1 MPYHG
6 RVSNP
11 PTFKVSTRTGCVLA
25 GAFAATLAQTAAA
38 ADDRPRFRFG
48 ESRAHPS
55 AQETPPKSP
64 TQFNPDPGAADR
76 PTPRV
81 VTGSQGN
88 PLFPESMGPGPLP
101 ASLRLP
107 RGAVLG
113 RDPITKT
120 FTYRE
125 YPLGR
130 EGLGLLPYS
139 KPWPNRWQLPFP
151 HWTRYHDPSRETP
164 YMYETPR
171 VWHPYEQSILKG
183 DVPVIGQDIFTNVT
197 AKNFT
202 MFEYRR
208 LPVPSGV
215 STAQPNSSEFFG
227 RGEQTFVSNDTSLAI
242 DLFKGETAFKPVTW
256 LVRANVVHN
265 ENWIRVRENNL
276 IDVNPRGTDVAVH
289 AKAPD
294 TSKIQAI
301 QPAANSVNPQGGDPG
316 SFDTTVNPGDV
327 FNVIAPDLQPT
338 GNARPLVQVDPATQN
353 VPAGKSS
360 GKTATSAKGRD
371 FAGSH
376 YTLRHRDF
384 TALQEAFAEIH
395 FRDLSD
401 NYDFIS
407 SRIGIQPFVSDFRG
421 FIFADTNFGARLFGN
436 ASNNRVQYNL
446 AFFDMREK
454 DTYSDLNTFESRHQH
469 VLIANVFRQDF
480 IWKGYTSQLSFHMN
494 MDEGGTHY
502 EKNGFLTRPAPFGT
516 VPADGDFRTDAAG
529 PKGHDVKAFYFGWT
543 GDGHIGRLNVTHAF
557 YQVTGEDR
565 FNQLAGR
572 RVDINAQM
580 AALELSY
587 DRDWFRVKLSGFYA
601 SGDSNPTDKTA
612 RGFDSIQ
619 DNPLFI
625 GGPFSWY
632 VHQGFNLSGTAV
644 NLKQRDSLVPDLR
657 TSKTEGQSNFV
668 NPGVFIAGLGT
679 DIDVTPKLKAFANV
693 NYIWLAET
701 KPIEYALQTNR
712 VRNDLGLDTSLGI
725 KFRPL
730 LTDNVIL
737 SMGVGVFF
745 PGGAYRDIYRR
756 NTVPVPGFGA
766 QSDAGKV
773 DKYLYNGFATLT
785 FLY

>member
-1 MPYHG
+1 M
-6 RVSNP
+6 SNP
-11 PTFKVSTRTGCVLA
+11 PTFTVSTRTGCVLA
-25 GAFAATLAQTAAA
+25 GAFAAVLAPLGAAA
-38 ADDRPRFRFG
+38 ADGPRFRFG

-64 TQFNPDPGAADR
+64 TQFNPDPGASDR

-81 VTGSQGN
+81 VSGSGGN
-88 PLFPESMGPGPLP
+88 PLFPESMGSGPLP

-113 RDPITKT
+113 RDPIKKT

-151 HWTRYHDPSRETP
+151 RWTRYHDPSRETP

-183 DVPVIGQDIFTNVT
+183 DVPVIGQDIFANVT

-202 MFEYRR
+202 IFEYRR

-215 STAQPNSSEFFG
+215 STAMPNSSEFFG

-276 IDVNPRGTDVAVH
+276 IDVSSRGTDVAVH
-289 AKAPD
+289 EKAPD

-301 QPAANSVNPQGGDPG
+301 QPAASSVNPQGGDPG
-316 SFDTTVNPGDV
+316 SFDGTVNPGDI
-327 FNVIAPDLQPT
+327 FNYIAPDLQPT
-338 GNARPLVQVDPATQN
+338 GNAQPLVQVDPKTQEI
-353 VPAGKSS
+353 PAGKDT
-360 GKTATSAKGRD
+360 KAQKRKKGSD

-384 TALQEAFAEIH
+384 TALQEAFVEIH

-421 FIFADTNFGARLFGN
+421 FIFADTNFGARIFGN

-469 VLIANVFRQDF
+469 VLVANVFRQDF
-480 IWKGYTSQLSFHMN
+480 IWKGYTSQFSFHMN

-543 GDGHIGRLNVTHAF
+543 GDGHIGRVNVTHAF

-668 NPGVFIAGLGT
+668 NPGVFIAGLGS

-701 KPIEYALQTNR
+701 KPIEFALQTNR
-712 VRNDLGLDTSLGI
+712 VRSDLGLDTSLGI

-730 LTDNVIL
+730 LTDNIIL
-737 SMGVGVFF
+737 SMGVGFFF

-756 NTVPVPGFGA
+756 NTSAVPGFGA
-766 QSDAGKV
+766 QGDEGKV